1 MKSLPRVIAAAF
13 ASLVL
18 LPHSYAAEDDQG
30 KRPIDFFD
38 KVEIDFSASD
48 IKAIGE
54 NADKAQVPAERID
67 GRFIVF
73 IPKVREE
80 AQGFWETQMVRFA
93 SMSLKAGE
101 YSWPLSGVSASIQF
115 IDNRPMRM
123 VIGRRP
129 GGRDAIL
136 PGSQDFALSL
146 TRENRSPNDYS
157 LEFSSFAFGI
167 FGQRGI
173 EYVAGKGDAKIR
185 VVKTEKVEEQKKP
198 PVDFGFSIG
207 SYTPE

>member
-1 MKSLPRVIAAAF
+1 MKSVIRLLAAVF
-13 ASLVL
+13 ASLAL
-18 LPHSYAAEDDQG
+18 APYSFAAEEEQG

-38 KVEIDFSASD
+38 KVEIDFTASD

-54 NADKAQVPAERID
+54 NADKAQVPAERIT
-67 GRFIVF
+67 GRFVLF
-73 IPKVREE
+73 VPKVREE
-80 AQGFWETQMVRFA
+80 AKGFWETQMVRFA

-115 IDNRPMRM
+115 IDDRPMRM
-123 VIGRRP
+123 IIGRRP
-129 GGRDAIL
+129 GGRDAVL
-136 PGSQDFALSL
+136 PGSQDFAVTF
-146 TRENRSPNDYS
+146 TRESRSANDYS

-185 VVKTEKVEEQKKP
+185 VVKTEKNEEKKKP

>member
-1 MKSLPRVIAAAF
+1 MKSVSRFIASAALSMVF
-13 ASLVL
+13 AATSF
-18 LPHSYAAEDDQG
+18 AAPSD
-30 KRPIDFFD
+30 KSNRPIDFFD
-38 KVEIDFSASD
+38 KVEIDFSASG

-54 NADKAQVPAERID
+54 NAGEYTPPAERVK
-67 GRFIVF
+67 GRFVVF
-73 IPKVREE
+73 IPKVREDAE
-80 AQGFWETQMVRFA
+80 GFWETGMVRFA

-136 PGSQDFALSL
+136 PGSQDFAITL
-146 TRENRSPNDYS
+146 TRETRSANDFS

-167 FGQRGI
+167 FGQRGV
-173 EYVAGKGDAKIR
+173 EYVADDGDVKVR
-185 VVKTEKVEEQKKP
+185 VVETQKNEDKKP
-198 PVDFGFSIG
+198 AVGFGFSIG